1 MKKTL
6 LLSLIALLGATA
18 ATARNFNYAYEG
30 QTLTYT
36 VLDEDAKTCQT
47 KAGSNGVPGNRV
59 SGKLIIPEKASDG
72 SNEYTVTTIGESAFY
87 YCSSLTS
94 VTIPNSVTTIGK
106 SAFYYCSSLTKAEF
120 TSIESLC
127 NISFSS
133 DASNPLRYAKN
144 LYINGKEIKD
154 LAIPESVTSIGNYA
168 FYNCS
173 GLTSVTIPE
182 SVTTIGEFAFRYCS
196 GLTSVTIPNS
206 VTSIGKYA
214 FYCCSGLTS
223 VIIPNSVTSIEW
235 CAFDGCSGLTSVT
248 IPNSVTSIGSSAFS
262 SCSGLTSVTIPNSVT
277 SIGESAFDDCSGLTS
292 VTIPNSVTSIGESAF
307 SGCSSLTSV
316 TIPNSVTSIKRYT
329 FDDCSGLTSVTIP
342 NSVTS
347 IGTGAFFGCT
357 SLTSVTIPTSVT
369 SIGSAAFYK
378 CTNLTS
384 VTIPNSVTSID
395 ASAFEGCASMKKV
408 AKPSSVSYSFGSN
421 AMVVNYNKGN
431 AYADADGFV
440 WSNDNTELLFVPCSL
455 AGSYSIPNSVT
466 SIGANAFRYC
476 SDLTSVTIP
485 TSVTAI
491 GEYAFDGC
499 RGLTVVEYLSEE
511 PCTANKNIF
520 SSTIYENATLHIPQ
534 ETLDTYSTT
543 TPWNLFK
550 NIVEEVWLSAIGDVT
565 VDNATIG
572 AIDYSAPYDVYN
584 FQGIRVAG
592 STIGLAPGIYII
604 RQGIKTAKIVI
615 K

>member
-292 VTIPNSVTSIGESAF
+292 VTIPNSVTSIG
-307 SGCSSLTSV
+307 
-316 TIPNSVTSIKRYT
+316 
-329 FDDCSGLTSVTIP
+329 
-342 NSVTS
+342 
-347 IGTGAFFGCT
+347 TGAFFGCT